1 VSDQQGRLIAGRYRL
16 GRLLGQG
23 GMGFVW
29 HAHDQVL
36 DREVAV
42 KEVFVPDRNEDRS
55 ERAFREAR
63 AAGRLNHPGIV
74 TIHDLVS
81 DEGRSW
87 IVMELVRA
95 PSLEAVLRESGP
107 MAPGRVARIGLA
119 MLEALRAAH
128 EAGILHR
135 DIKPANVLLPG
146 DRAVITDFGIAT
158 IAGDEKLTATGH
170 VIGTP
175 AYMPPE
181 RLRGEPA
188 SEASDMWAL
197 GATLYAAVTGQPP
210 GAAPTSAGLGPLTP
224 VLEGLLR
231 DDPAARLSAG
241 QASALL
247 ESLPAGTGPTQT
259 RLDVPTQPRGSSATW
274 WHRRSSRLVAVVTGL
289 AAVGTAVALTVTL
302 SSGPPA
308 SHGQTRPTF
317 SASSRPTTA
326 ASPSSPSVPAPAI
339 GPSGSPAATPAI
351 PKGYH
356 LYIDPGQH
364 FSAAIP
370 GTWTAIKDNGGL
382 RLCAPG
388 GCPEVIFVQRVIAGG
403 SDPIVDIRSSS
414 AASGHFIPASDYS
427 DYHRLR
433 LGPVAYYAQAAE
445 TEFTLHKLST
455 AADLHGLARVFTVTS
470 GGQEYYV
477 QLTALSATWQESQP
491 VFGAFFATFHPASP

>member
-1 VSDQQGRLIAGRYRL
+1 
-16 GRLLGQG
+16 
-23 GMGFVW
+23 MGFVW
-29 HAHDQVL
+29 QAHDQVL

-42 KEVFVPDRNEDRS
+42 KEVFVPDRDEDRS

-95 PSLEAVLRESGP
+95 PSLEAALRESGP

-119 MLEALRAAH
+119 LLEALRAAH

-135 DIKPANVLLPG
+135 DIKPGNVLLPG

-170 VIGTP
+170 VVGTP

-181 RLRGEPA
+181 RLRGESA

-197 GATLYAAVTGQPP
+197 GATLYAAVTGHPP
-210 GAAPTSAGLGPLTP
+210 GSAATSVGAGPLAP

-231 DDPAARLSAG
+231 DAPGTRLTAG

-247 ESLPAGTGPTQT
+247 ESLSAGLAAGTGPAPT
-259 RLDVPTQPRGSSATW
+259 RLDPGRATPSGG
-274 WHRRSSRLVAVVTGL
+274 RRWRPSRLVTATAGLSAIGVTAVVL
-289 AAVGTAVALTVTL
+289 AVTL

-308 SHGQTRPTF
+308 DQGQTPPVF
-317 SASSRPTTA
+317 SPSTTPSAGHTTA
-326 ASPSSPSVPAPAI
+326 ASPRSPSVPAPAI
-339 GPSGSPAATPAI
+339 GPSGYPAASPAI
-351 PKGYH
+351 PAGYSAITVPA
-356 LYIDPGQH
+356 LH

-370 GTWTAIKDNGGL
+370 DTWLATTEGKG
-382 RLCAPG
+382 RRFCAPG
-388 GCPEVIFVQRVIAGG
+388 GCPAVIFVQQVAGR
-403 SDPIVDIRSSS
+403 SNPVADIGDSS
-414 AASGHFIPASDYS
+414 AANGNFPASDYS
-427 DYHRLR
+427 NYRRLR
-433 LGPVAYYAQAAE
+433 VGPVAYYAQAAE
-445 TEFTLHKLST
+445 AEFLLRKRGTPG
-455 AADLHGLARVFTVTS
+455 DLHGLAREFTVTS
-470 GGQEYYV
+470 GGKEYFV
-477 QLTALSATWQESQP
+477 QLTALSARWRSWQA
-491 VFGAFFATFHPASP
+491 VFGVFFATFRPN

>member
-1 VSDQQGRLIAGRYRL
+1 VSEERGRLIAGRYRL

-42 KEVFVPDRNEDRS
+42 KEVFVPDHNEDRS

-95 PSLEAVLRESGP
+95 PSLEAALRESGP

-119 MLEALRAAH
+119 LLEALRAAH

-135 DIKPANVLLPG
+135 DIKPGNVLLPG

-158 IAGDEKLTATGH
+158 IRGDEKLTATGQ
-170 VIGTP
+170 VVGTP

-197 GATLYAAVTGQPP
+197 GATLYAAVTGHPP
-210 GAAPTSAGLGPLTP
+210 GAARTSAGTSAGMGPLAP
-224 VLEGLLR
+224 ALEGLLR
-231 DDPAARLSAG
+231 DDPGARLTAG

-247 ESLPAGTGPTQT
+247 ESLSAGLAAGTGPAQT
-259 RLDVPTQPRGSSATW
+259 RLDVPPGPRGASAGW
-274 WHRRSSRLVAVVTGL
+274 WHRRSSRLVAAAAGL
-289 AAVGTAVALTVTL
+289 AAVVTAVLLAVTL
-302 SSGPPA
+302 SSGAPA
-308 SHGQTRPTF
+308 SHGQARATF
-317 SASSRPTTA
+317 SPATTPTTVGC
-326 ASPSSPSVPAPAI
+326 ASARWRTTRRRPR
-339 GPSGSPAATPAI
+339 
-351 PKGYH
+351 
-356 LYIDPGQH
+356 Q
-364 FSAAIP
+364 
-370 GTWTAIKDNGGL
+370 N
-382 RLCAPG
+382 
-388 GCPEVIFVQRVIAGG
+388 
-403 SDPIVDIRSSS
+403 SSS
-414 AASGHFIPASDYS
+414 ASAALPVTCTAWPGTSPSPAY
-427 DYHRLR
+427 
-433 LGPVAYYAQAAE
+433 
-445 TEFTLHKLST
+445 F
-455 AADLHGLARVFTVTS
+455 
-470 GGQEYYV
+470 V
-477 QLTALSATWQESQP
+477 QMTALSASWQSWQS
-491 VFGAFFATFHPASP
+491 VFSVFFATFRPS